1 MAGTLT
7 NILKVTSGP
16 KRYVS
21 EIKRNSSSIAAI
33 NGAFRNYA
41 GDLQLRS
48 FYETM
53 PSSMMLLNTVVVDK
67 DSAILGYG
75 QERAALLN
83 ADHRGVCKFDR
94 LSDPNYQTLRNALS
108 ATVDTIV
115 ADSTLNHF
123 LE

>member
-7 NILKVTSGP
+7 NILKVISGP

-33 NGAFRNYA
+33 NDAFRNYA

-53 PSSMMLLNTVVVDK
+53 PSNMMLLNTVVVDK
-67 DSAILGYG
+67 DSAILGYDRSG
-75 QERAALLN
+75 LPCSTRTIV
-83 ADHRGVCKFDR
+83 VCASSIDR
-94 LSDPNYQTLRNALS
+94 LIQTTRHY
-108 ATVDTIV
+108 ATR
-115 ADSTLNHF
+115 
-123 LE
+123 